1 MATTKETHT
10 KSLFMVWKLSN
21 GKNFT
26 VSLKQPKADITSEMV
41 APVMTLAVTRDIFRV
56 GTANV
61 VEAVDAYVRDTTKLD
76 LNTEGV

>member
-1 MATTKETHT
+1 MATKETHS
-10 KSLFMVWKLSN
+10 KQLFMVFKLDN

-26 VSLKQPKADITSEMV
+26 LSVKDPKDELSSEDV
-41 APVMTLAVTRDIFRV
+41 APVMQSAVTNNVFLV
-56 GTANV
+56 GTARV

>member
-1 MATTKETHT
+1 MATKETHS
-10 KSLFMVWKLSN
+10 KQLFMVWKLDN

-26 VSLKQPKADITSEMV
+26 VSLKQPKADIDSEMV
-41 APVMTLAVTRDIFRV
+41 APVMEAAVTKDIFRV
-56 GTANV
+56 GAARV

>member
-10 KSLFMVWKLSN
+10 KSLFMVWRLDN

-26 VSLKQPKADITSEMV
+26 VSLKSPKDELTSEDV
-41 APVMTLAVTRDIFRV
+41 APVMQYAVTNNVFLV
-56 GTANV
+56 GTARV

>member
-1 MATTKETHT
+1 MATKQTHS
-10 KSLFMVWKLSN
+10 KQLFMVWKLDN

-26 VSLKQPKADITSEMV
+26 VSLKQPKADIDSETV
-41 APVMTLAVTRDIFRV
+41 APVMEAAVTKDIFRV
-56 GTANV
+56 GTARV

>member
-1 MATTKETHT
+1 MATKTTHT
-10 KSLFMVWKLSN
+10 KQLFMVWKLNN

-26 VSLKQPKADITSEMV
+26 VSIKAPKDELASEDV
-41 APVMTLAVTRDIFRV
+41 APVMQYAVTNNVFLV
-56 GTANV
+56 GTARV

>member
-1 MATTKETHT
+1 MATKETHN
-10 KSLFMVWKLSN
+10 KQLFMVWKLDN

-26 VSLKQPKADITSEMV
+26 VSLKQPRADIDSETV
-41 APVMTLAVTRDIFRV
+41 APVMQLAVTKDIFRV
-56 GTANV
+56 GAARV

>member
-1 MATTKETHT
+1 MATKETHN
-10 KSLFMVWKLSN
+10 KQLFMVWKLDN

-26 VSLKQPKADITSEMV
+26 VSLKQPKADIDSETV
-41 APVMTLAVTRDIFRV
+41 APVMQMAIEKDIFRP
-56 GTANV
+56 GAASV

>member
-1 MATTKETHT
+1 MATKETHS
-10 KSLFMVWKLSN
+10 KQLFMVFKLDN

-26 VSLKQPKADITSEMV
+26 LSVKYPKDELSSDDV
-41 APVMTLAVTRDIFRV
+41 APVMQSAVTNDIFLV
-56 GTANV
+56 GTCHV

>member
-1 MATTKETHT
+1 MATKSTHS
-10 KSLFMVWKLSN
+10 KQLFMVWKLDS

-26 VSLKQPKADITSEMV
+26 VSLKQPKSDIDSEMV
-41 APVMTLAVTRDIFRV
+41 APVMELAVTKDIFRV
-56 GTANV
+56 GTARV

>member
-1 MATTKETHT
+1 MATKETHS
-10 KSLFMVWKLSN
+10 KQLFMVWKLDN

-26 VSLKQPKADITSEMV
+26 VSLKQPKADIDSEMV
-41 APVMTLAVTRDIFRV
+41 APVMQAAVTKDIFRV
-56 GTANV
+56 GAARV

>member
-1 MATTKETHT
+1 MATKETHS
-10 KSLFMVWKLSN
+10 KQLFMVWKLDN

-26 VSLKQPKADITSEMV
+26 VSLKQPKADIDSEMV
-41 APVMTLAVTRDIFRV
+41 APVMQAAITKDIFRV
-56 GTANV
+56 GAARV

>member
-1 MATTKETHT
+1 MATKETHS
-10 KSLFMVWKLSN
+10 KQLFMVWKLDN

-26 VSLKQPKADITSEMV
+26 VSLKQPKADIDSETV
-41 APVMTLAVTRDIFRV
+41 APVMQAAVTKDIFRV
-56 GTANV
+56 GAARV

>member
-1 MATTKETHT
+1 MATKTTHT
-10 KSLFMVWKLSN
+10 KQLFMVWKLNN

-26 VSLKQPKADITSEMV
+26 VSLKAPKDELASEDV
-41 APVMTLAVTRDIFRV
+41 APVMQYAVTNNVFLV
-56 GTANV
+56 GTARV